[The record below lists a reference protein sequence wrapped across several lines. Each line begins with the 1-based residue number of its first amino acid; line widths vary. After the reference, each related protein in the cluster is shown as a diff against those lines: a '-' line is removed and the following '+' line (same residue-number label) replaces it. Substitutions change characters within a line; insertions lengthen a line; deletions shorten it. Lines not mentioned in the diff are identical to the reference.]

1 MSLMMKMSGKPTGQ
15 DKEMEYSKVQDDQ
28 HRLRIMLPLEV

>member
-15 DKEMEYSKVQDDQ
+15 DKEMEYSKVQDNQ
-28 HRLRIMLPLEV
+28 HWKSRRNLL